1 MTIRRIG
8 PLKTV
13 PEFKAYLNEVGVS
26 LPFDEAMQV
35 GVDAPLAQPYVFGD
49 KVIGNRFAVLPLEGW
64 DGTLDGRPTDLTR
77 RRWER
82 FGLSGAK
89 MIWGGEASAVRP
101 DGRGNPKQLMILK
114 ETVGEIAGLREI
126 LLDTH
131 IKHFGTSD
139 DLFIGL
145 QLTHSGRFSRP
156 NRDKG
161 LEPKILYHHPIL
173 DKKFGL
179 TPDTPVMTDAEISSL
194 VDDFIQASVLAKSA
208 GFDFVDIKHCHGYL
222 GHEFLSAVD
231 RPGRYGCSLKNR
243 TRFLREIVEGI
254 RTEAPGLHVGVRV
267 SIFDFIPFQ
276 RGRDGRGEPV
286 PFNKYRPAET
296 RASRYAFGSDESGL
310 DIDLA
315 EPLALLDLLTEL
327 GIKLICISAGNPY
340 HNPHI
345 QRPALFPPS
354 DGYLPPEDP
363 LAGVARLIDIGA
375 GLKQKRPSRVFVGSG
390 YSYLQEWLPNV
401 AQNVVRTG
409 QTDFV
414 GLGRMLL
421 SYPEMP
427 TDILEDRPL
436 QRRKICRTFSDCTTA
451 PRHGMV
457 SGCYQL
463 DDFYKNRPEFKELQK
478 IKAKISQA

>member
-1 MTIRRIG
+1 MTIRRIAS
-8 PLKTV
+8 LKTAG
-13 PEFKAYLNEVGVS
+13 EFKAYLNEIGVP
-26 LPFDEAMQV
+26 LPFDETVQTGA
-35 GVDAPLAQPYVFGD
+35 DSPLAQPYVFGD
-49 KVIGNRFAVLPLEGW
+49 RVIGNRFAVLPLEGW
-64 DGTLDGRPTDLTR
+64 DGTLDGRPTELTR

-89 MIWGGEASAVRP
+89 MIWGGEAAAVRP
-101 DGRGNPKQLMILK
+101 DSRGNPNQLMILE
-114 ETVGEIAGLREI
+114 ETVGEIARLRKVLI
-126 LLDTH
+126 NTH
-131 IKHFGTSD
+131 IEHFGTGD

-156 NRDKG
+156 TKEKG
-161 LEPKILYHHPIL
+161 LEPKILYHHPVL
-173 DKKFGL
+173 DRKFGVN
-179 TPDTPVMTDAEISSL
+179 PDTPVMTDEEISSL
-194 VDDFIQASVLAKSA
+194 VDDFVRAAVLAKSA
-208 GFDFVDIKHCHGYL
+208 GFDFVDVKHCHGYL

-231 RPGRYGCSLKNR
+231 RPGKYGGSLENR

-254 RTEAPGLHVGVRV
+254 RAEAPGLHIGVRLSV
-267 SIFDFIPFQ
+267 FDFVPFQ
-276 RGRDGRGEPV
+276 RGKEGRGEPV
-286 PFNKYRPAET
+286 PPET
-296 RASRYAFGSDESGL
+296 GASRYAFGSDESGL
-310 DIDLA
+310 GIDLA
-315 EPLALLDLLTEL
+315 EPLALLDLLAEL
-327 GIKLICISAGNPY
+327 GVRLICISAGNPY

-345 QRPALFPPS
+345 LRPALFPPS
-354 DGYLPPEDP
+354 DGYQPPEDP
-363 LAGVARLIDIGA
+363 LAGVTRLIDVCA
-375 GLKQKRPSRVFVGSG
+375 ELKHTRPSFVYIGCG

-401 AQNVVRTG
+401 AQNVIRTD

-427 TDILEDRPL
+427 NDILEGQSL

-478 IKAKISQA
+478 IKTKINKA

>member
-1 MTIRRIG
+1 MTIRRIAS
-8 PLKTV
+8 LKTAG
-13 PEFKAYLNEVGVS
+13 EFKAYLNEVGVS
-26 LPFDEAMQV
+26 LPFDETVQTGA
-35 GVDAPLAQPYVFGD
+35 DSPLAQPCVFGD
-49 KVIGNRFAVLPLEGW
+49 RVIGNRFAVLPMEGW
-64 DGTLDGRPTDLTR
+64 DGTLDGRPTELTR

-89 MIWGGEASAVRP
+89 MIWGGEAAAVRP
-101 DGRGNPKQLMILK
+101 DGRGNPNQLMILE
-114 ETVGEIAGLREI
+114 ETVGEITRLRKI
-126 LLDTH
+126 LVDTH
-131 IKHFGTSD
+131 TKHFGTGD

-156 NRDKG
+156 TKERG
-161 LEPKILYHHPIL
+161 LEPKFLYHHPVL
-173 DKKFGL
+173 DRKFGL
-179 TPDTPVMTDAEISSL
+179 PPDTPVMTDEEISSL
-194 VDDFIQASVLAKSA
+194 VDDFVHAAVLAKSA
-208 GFDFVDIKHCHGYL
+208 GFDFVDVKHCHGYL

-231 RPGRYGCSLKNR
+231 RPGKYGGSLENR

-254 RTEAPGLHVGVRV
+254 RAEAPGLHIGVRLSV
-267 SIFDFIPFQ
+267 FDFVPFQ
-276 RGRDGRGEPV
+276 HGKDGRGEPV
-286 PFNKYRPAET
+286 SLET
-296 RASRYAFGSDESGL
+296 GASRYAFGSDDSGL
-310 DIDLA
+310 GIDLA

-327 GIKLICISAGNPY
+327 GVKLICISAGNPY

-345 QRPALFPPS
+345 LRPALFPPS
-354 DGYLPPEDP
+354 DGYQPPEDP
-363 LAGVARLIDIGA
+363 LAGVTRLIDVCA
-375 GLKQKRPSRVFVGSG
+375 ELKHTRPSFVYIGCG

-401 AQNVVRTG
+401 AQNVIRTD
-409 QTDFV
+409 QADFV

-427 TDILEDRPL
+427 NDILEGRPL

-478 IKAKISQA
+478 IKTKINKA